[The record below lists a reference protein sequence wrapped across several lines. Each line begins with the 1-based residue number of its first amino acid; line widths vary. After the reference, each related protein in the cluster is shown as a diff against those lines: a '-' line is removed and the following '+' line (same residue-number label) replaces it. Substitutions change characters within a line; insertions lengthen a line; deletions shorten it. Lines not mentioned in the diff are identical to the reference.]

1 MFVAAAD
8 IMYCTV
14 LLFAAE
20 ENMIYCIV
28 SENICSRPAVYEIY
42 SLFSA
47 ILLKGTTIQSSEA
60 KKEIFLV
67 V

>member
-1 MFVAAAD
+1 
-8 IMYCTV
+8 MYCTV
-14 LLFAAE
+14 LLFAVE

-42 SLFSA
+42 SLFSTM
-47 ILLKGTTIQSSEA
+47 LLRGAPIQSSEA

>member
-8 IMYCTV
+8 IMHCTV
-14 LLFAAE
+14 LLFAVE

-47 ILLKGTTIQSSEA
+47 MLLKGTTVQSSEA

-67 V
+67 A